1 MKTRSGH
8 AGHAGRAVAAAG
20 VLALLGALV
29 AAVPASAA
37 DSRDVQ
43 ADGTLDWGFRQSFRN
58 YVGQQTAALPPVGP
72 VAVGQ
77 RITLVAPATFDTDG
91 TPAWAASTSTPNE
104 TLPYHLPVQGGTFD
118 SATDLRIETG
128 GGAVFHFP
136 SHAFTVTV
144 KDVAVVVTG
153 GTAALEGDLSVVI
166 PASGAS
172 LGYTPG
178 TYGGDDIV
186 LGDVGTVD
194 VDTDGDDVTVTG
206 TGVTLTAAGAA
217 ALQDFLAAGSAL
229 DDFTVTTSLDESA
242 APAWKPAIAVSKTAG
257 FDPSA
262 TESVTVTGTGFDPA
276 ANVSSRPPV
285 TAGQSTGV
293 YVTFGRFADVWKP
306 SAGAPSSARSVTSQR
321 WALPQASLTQVST
334 DYPSQA
340 AALVEL
346 EADGSFTATLDVKTA
361 TATSGNYGIY
371 VYAAGG
377 AAANASQ
384 ELFVPVSFLGDINVG
399 VEVPETPVEPEPGAF
414 SWTIGGSGAVSLGT
428 AASTAAGFTASGQL
442 PAISVED
449 TRVGAP
455 AFSISGQVGTFST
468 ADGAHSFGGQALG
481 WTPSVTANT
490 VGAVAGGAVAPG
502 SVATSGLKASSTLVS
517 GAAGHALGAVDVGAQ
532 LTLLAPADAAP
543 GSYSATLT
551 LTALS

>member
-1 MKTRSGH
+1 MKTRSGF
-8 AGHAGRAVAAAG
+8 AGRAVAAAG
-20 VLALLGALV
+20 VLALFGAM
-29 AAVPASAA
+29 AAAAPASAA
-37 DSRDVQ
+37 DARDVK

-58 YVGQQTAALPPVGP
+58 YVGQQIAALPPVGP
-72 VAVGQ
+72 IAVGQ
-77 RITLVAPATFDTDG
+77 RITLLAPAQFDTEG

-104 TLPYHLPVQGGTFD
+104 TLPYHLPVQGGSYTSTD
-118 SATDLRIETG
+118 DLRIETG
-128 GGAVFHFP
+128 GGAVYHFP

-144 KDVAVVVTG
+144 KDIAVVVTG
-153 GTAALEGDLSVVI
+153 GTAKLEGDLSVVI
-166 PASGAS
+166 PETGEA
-172 LGYTPG
+172 LGFTPG

-186 LGDVGTVD
+186 LGNVGNVD

-206 TGVTLTAAGAA
+206 TDVTLTADGAA
-217 ALQDFLAAGSAL
+217 ALQNFLEEGAAL
-229 DDFTVTTSLDESA
+229 DSFSVTTSLEA
-242 APAWKPAIAVSKTAG
+242 AATPVWHPALTVSKTSG
-257 FDPSA
+257 FDPSG
-262 TESVTVTGTGFDPA
+262 TETVTVTGTGFDPA

-285 TAGQSTGV
+285 TTGQPTGV

-306 SAGAPSSARSVTSQR
+306 SAGASSSARPVTSQK
-321 WALPQASLTQVST
+321 WALPQSSLTQVAT

-346 EADGSFTATLDVKTA
+346 KADGSFTATLDVKTSA

-377 AAANASQ
+377 AAANAAQ
-384 ELFVPVSFLGDINVG
+384 ELFVPISFAGDISVG

-428 AASTAAGFTASGQL
+428 ASSTAAGFAASGQL
-442 PAISVED
+442 PAIAVED
-449 TRVGAP
+449 TRLGAP

-481 WTPSVTANT
+481 WTPTLSANT
-490 VGAVAGGAVAPG
+490 VGAVAGAAVAPG
-502 SVATSGLKASSTLVS
+502 TSATAGLKASSTLVS
-517 GAAGHALGAVDVGAQ
+517 GAAGHALGTVNVGAT
-532 LTLLAPADAAP
+532 LDLLAPADAAP
-543 GSYSATLT
+543 GSYTATLT

>member
-1 MKTRSGH
+1 MKTRS
-8 AGHAGRAVAAAG
+8 GHAGRAVAAAG

-77 RITLVAPATFDTDG
+77 RITLVAPATFDAAG

-104 TLPYHLPVQGGTFD
+104 TLPYHLPVQGGTFE
-118 SATDLRIETG
+118 SAGDLRIETG
-128 GGAVFHFP
+128 GGAVYHFP

-153 GTAALEGDLSVVI
+153 GTATLEGDLSVVI
-166 PASGAS
+166 PESGAA

-186 LGDVGTVD
+186 LGDVATVD

-206 TGVTLTAAGAA
+206 SGVTLTAAGAA

-229 DDFTVTTSLDESA
+229 DSFSVTTSLEADA
-242 APAWKPAIAVSKTAG
+242 AVWKPSITVSRTTG
-257 FDPSA
+257 FDPSG

-285 TAGQSTGV
+285 AVGQSTGV

-306 SAGAPSSARSVTSQR
+306 SAGAPSSARSVTSQK

-346 EADGSFTATLDVKTA
+346 EADGSFTATLDVKSA
-361 TATSGNYGIY
+361 TAATGNYGIY

-384 ELFVPVSFLGDINVG
+384 ELFVPISFLGDINVG

-428 AASTAAGFTASGQL
+428 ASSTAAGFSASGQL
-442 PAISVED
+442 PAISVQD
-449 TRVGAP
+449 TRAGAP

-468 ADGAHSFGGQALG
+468 ADGSHSFGGQALG

-490 VGAVAGGAVAPG
+490 VGAVAGGAVVPG
-502 SVATSGLKASSTLVS
+502 TAATSGLKASSTLVS
-517 GAAGHALGAVDVGAQ
+517 GAAGHALGSVDVGAQ
-532 LTLLAPADAAP
+532 LRLLAPADAAP
-543 GSYSATLT
+543 GSYTATLT